1 LSLPK
6 IGVGHQRAKPR
17 ERVPGPDSLADGCT
31 SSHQGAGD
39 EGASALADRFT
50 HDILKLM
57 DSGALEGSF
66 ADFVRTSGKSLEL
79 RTERYHEWRRKRIEQ
94 GVWTFST
101 ELQCSPGPEAS
112 VIDEAG
118 KERTGVNFA
127 SQDYLGLSAHREV
140 RAAAIDAINQYGPH
154 IAGAPIL
161 QGNSTLSLRLQDA
174 LAEMLGVAHV
184 VLFPTGWAAG
194 YGVITALIRSR
205 DHVVLDQYAHN
216 CCVEGASAAT
226 RNVHRVRHLSTDAIV
241 RQLRRIRATDA
252 ENAILVVTEGI
263 FSMNGDS
270 PDLAALQAACREYE
284 ATLLVDVAHDLGA
297 VGPGGTGIVGL
308 QGLLG
313 KVDLV
318 IGSFSKV
325 FASNGGFAATSSTAI
340 GEYLRAGAPPR
351 TFSNA
356 ISPPQCAAVLKAVQI
371 VRSAEGDELRQKL
384 GHVVQVLRESL
395 ATSGVVCLGTPGPLV
410 PVLLGREAV
419 GRITAALCF
428 DRGVFANLIE
438 YPAVSVGACRFRMQ
452 VMATHT
458 CAQAQHAAEV
468 IGWASRV
475 AKQLLDAAPTANA
488 SAGA

>member
-1 LSLPK
+1 
-6 IGVGHQRAKPR
+6 V
-17 ERVPGPDSLADGCT
+17 
-31 SSHQGAGD
+31 
-39 EGASALADRFT
+39 SALADRFT
-50 HDILKLM
+50 HDILKLIA
-57 DSGALEGSF
+57 SGALDGSF
-66 ADFVRTSGKSLEL
+66 ADFVRLSGKSLEE
-79 RTERYHEWRRKRIEQ
+79 RSERYREWRRNRIEQ
-94 GVWTFST
+94 GVWPFST
-101 ELQCSPGPEAS
+101 QLESSPGPEAT
-112 VIDEAG
+112 VIDAAG
-118 KERTGVNFA
+118 TERIGVNFA
-127 SQDYLGLSAHREV
+127 SQDYLGLSAHSEV
-140 RAAAIDAINQYGPH
+140 RAAAIEAIHQYGPH
-154 IAGAPIL
+154 VAGAPIL
-161 QGNSTLSLRLQDA
+161 QGNSALSWRLQEA
-174 LAEMLGVAHV
+174 LAKMLGVAHV
-184 VLFPTGWAAG
+184 VLFPTGWAVG
-194 YGVITALIRSR
+194 YGVITALIRAK

-216 CCVEGASAAT
+216 CCVEGATAAT
-226 RNVHRVRHLSTDAIV
+226 RNVHRVRHLSTEAVV

-270 PDLAALQAACREYE
+270 PDLAALQTACREYE

-325 FASNGGFAATSSTAI
+325 FAANGGFACTSSTAI
-340 GEYLRAGAPPR
+340 GEYLRAAAPSR

-356 ISPPQCAAVLKAVQI
+356 ISPPQCAAVLKAVEI
-371 VRSAEGDELRQKL
+371 VRSAEGELLREQLSK
-384 GHVVQVLRESL
+384 VARVLREAL
-395 ATSGVVCLGTPGPLV
+395 APSGIACLGTPGPLV

-438 YPAVSVGACRFRMQ
+438 YPAVSVGACRLRMQ

-458 CAQAQHAAEV
+458 CAQAQRAAEV
-468 IGWASRV
+468 IGWACQFANELLARASAV
-475 AKQLLDAAPTANA
+475 APGASV